1 MPSRIIFIQNFLLE
15 EMGRI
20 PFYMLQN
27 NSAQHK
33 SISFCYPRTY
43 LSFCKNTASV
53 FSFQLTQP
61 NKLSTQSTM
70 YFSQPIQAF
79 LSKFHGQKWPVLS
92 PSSFELF
99 PVGVMDKTNST

>member
-1 MPSRIIFIQNFLLE
+1 MPSRITFIQNFLLE

-53 FSFQLTQP
+53 FSF
-61 NKLSTQSTM
+61 
-70 YFSQPIQAF
+70 
-79 LSKFHGQKWPVLS
+79 H
-92 PSSFELF
+92 
-99 PVGVMDKTNST
+99 